1 MTIEL
6 FHKAPEGYSYEI
18 ERDFKKNITAIW
30 LRHHKRYDYNLGKP
44 VKTIWGFYNNKKRQF
59 CSPVNS
65 KTVGAVI
72 DISLTTPYTG
82 MKPPKKNPLEECFG

>member
-1 MTIEL
+1 MSIEL

-82 MKPPKKNPLEECFG
+82 MKPPKKNPLEDCFG